1 MSLTGLIA
9 ERQAKIAQRW
19 LDKTIETYPQDASGF
34 LARQKNQFANPVGC
48 TLSGSLEAIVPILC
62 DGASL
67 EALRDELEPVIR
79 IRAVQE
85 FSPAQALSF
94 IYLLKA
100 AIREELRAELA
111 DAELGRALW
120 HFEARIDR
128 MALLGFEIY
137 VECRERVCELRID
150 EMRRSV
156 GLLWRKSFGDSDPPV
171 SGLSDD

>member
-19 LDKTIETYPQDASGF
+19 LDKTLETYPQDASSF
-34 LARQKNQFANPVGC
+34 LARQKNQFANPVGH
-48 TLSGSLEAIVPILC
+48 TLSGSLQAIVPLLC
-62 DGASL
+62 EGAEL
-67 EALRDELEPVIR
+67 QALRDKLEPVIR

-100 AIREELRAELA
+100 AIREELHAELA
-111 DAELGRALW
+111 DAELRRALW

-128 MALLGFEIY
+128 LALLGFEIY
-137 VECRERVCELRID
+137 VQCREREAELRID

-156 GLLWRKSFGDSDPPV
+156 GLLWRKSFGDSDPPI
-171 SGLSDD
+171 SGQSED